1 MSVLNEK
8 ELERILKAFANR
20 RRLAIIRYLKNE
32 KQASVGD
39 IAESIRLSLKATSKH
54 LGILSSVDIVEKEQ
68 KSLMM
73 FYRLSSDQKSI
84 SKHFISFL

>member
-1 MSVLNEK
+1 MKEK
-8 ELERILKAFANR
+8 ELERILKALANR
-20 RRLAIIRYLKNE
+20 RRFGIIRYLKYE
-32 KQASVGD
+32 RETSVGD
-39 IAESIRLSLKATSKH
+39 IAEAIHLSLKATSKH

-84 SKHFISFL
+84 IKHFISFL

>member
-1 MSVLNEK
+1 MNEK

-20 RRLAIIRYLKNE
+20 RRLSIIRYLKHE
-32 KQASVGD
+32 KEASVGD
-39 IAESIRLSLKATSKH
+39 IAEAIHLSFKATSKH

-73 FYRLSSDQKSI
+73 FYSLSPDQKSVI
-84 SKHFISFL
+84 KHFISFL